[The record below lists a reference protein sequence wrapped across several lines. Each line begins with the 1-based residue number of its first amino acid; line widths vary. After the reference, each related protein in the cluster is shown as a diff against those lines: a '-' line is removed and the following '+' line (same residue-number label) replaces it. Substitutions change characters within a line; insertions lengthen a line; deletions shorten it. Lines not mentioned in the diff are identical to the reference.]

1 MNSIEMQSRYDIRI
15 RINLCENVERNFL
28 STKKTRGTVRLK
40 ILKNGGIKNVLWF
53 HEIFAKFRALCNVH
67 RIIIGF

>member
-40 ILKNGGIKNVLWF
+40 ILKNGGIKNMCPGGF
-53 HEIFAKFRALCNVH
+53 TITTKAKIRIF
-67 RIIIGF
+67 